1 MDWYT
6 LLNSGSRVLHSFI
19 NSDSSSW
26 FIMFRIRCIL
36 SRSKEKDINIEGNMC
51 DTPNRQTKKNSK
63 HGLLSQGN
71 SRFDSV
77 SAWVKHG
84 NYALEYGQNVCGHAD
99 DEDDMAVFGFVC
111 ISDVYKFLIM
121 I

>member
-1 MDWYT
+1 
-6 LLNSGSRVLHSFI
+6 
-19 NSDSSSW
+19 
-26 FIMFRIRCIL
+26 MFRIRCIL
-36 SRSKEKDINIEGNMC
+36 SSKEKDINIEGNMC

-63 HGLLSQGN
+63 HGLLSEGN

-84 NYALEYGQNVCGHAD
+84 NYALEYGQNVVCGHAD
-99 DEDDMAVFGFVC
+99 DEDDMAVFRFVC
-111 ISDVYKFLIM
+111 VSDVYKCLIM